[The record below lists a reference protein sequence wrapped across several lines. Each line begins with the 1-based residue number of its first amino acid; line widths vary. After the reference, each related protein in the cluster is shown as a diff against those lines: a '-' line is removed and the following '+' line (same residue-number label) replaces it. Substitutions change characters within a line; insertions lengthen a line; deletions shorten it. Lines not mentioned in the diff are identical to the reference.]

1 VTVTLTELP
10 AGHEFEAIS
19 IVLDAAR
26 SRAYRVATGDRLPV
40 YDEQDAVPP
49 LAVAAFA
56 LGALLESVGL
66 PPGTLHANE
75 LVRAHQPVPAGS
87 TVECRARVAQRS
99 LRAGRVFIVLESEIM
114 LNGAPAVTTRAT
126 VLCEAEAS

>member
-1 VTVTLTELP
+1 VAVTLTELP
-10 AGHEFEAIS
+10 AGHEFEALS

-26 SRAYRVATGDRLPV
+26 TRAYREATGDTLPV
-40 YDEQDAVPP
+40 YEEQDAVPP

-75 LVRAHQPVPAGS
+75 FVRAHQPVPAGS

-99 LRAGRVFIVLESEIM
+99 VRAGRVFIVLESEIR
-114 LNGAPAVTTRAT
+114 LEGVPAVTTRAT
-126 VLCEAEAS
+126 VLCEAGT

>member
-1 VTVTLTELP
+1 VPASLTDFP
-10 AGHEFEAIS
+10 AGHDFEPIS
-19 IVLDAAR
+19 ITLDAAR
-26 SRAYRVATGDRLPV
+26 SRAYREATGDTLGV
-40 YDEQDAVPP
+40 YDEQDAAPP

-56 LGALLESVGL
+56 LGVLLESVGL

-75 LVRAHQPVPAGS
+75 FIRANRPVPHGS

-114 LNGAPAVTTRAT
+114 LDGAAAVTTRAT
-126 VLCEAEAS
+126 VLCEAPS

>member
-1 VTVTLTELP
+1 VAVTLTELP
-10 AGHEFEAIS
+10 AGHEFEAMTLT
-19 IVLDAAR
+19 LDAER
-26 SRAYRVATGDRLPV
+26 SRAYRAATGDALPV

-56 LGALLESVGL
+56 LGVLLESVGL

-75 LVRAHQPVPAGS
+75 TVRAHLVVPAGA

-99 LRAGRVFIVLESEIM
+99 LRAGRVFVVLESEIM
-114 LNGAPAVTTRAT
+114 LEGAPAITSRAT
-126 VLCEAEAS
+126 VLCEVES

>member
-1 VTVTLTELP
+1 VAVTLTDLP
-10 AGHEFEAIS
+10 AGHEFEALS

-26 SRAYRVATGDRLPV
+26 SRAYCEATDDTLPL
-40 YDEQDAVPP
+40 YEEQDAVPP

-56 LGALLESVGL
+56 LGALLERVGL

-75 LVRAHQPVPAGS
+75 FVRVHQPVPAGS

-99 LRAGRVFIVLESEIM
+99 LRAGRVFIVLESEIR
-114 LNGAPAVTTRAT
+114 LEGVAAVTTRAT
-126 VLCEAEAS
+126 VLCEAPS

>member
-1 VTVTLTELP
+1 VAATLTDFP
-10 AGHEFEAIS
+10 AGHSFETMS
-19 IVLDAAR
+19 IALDAAR
-26 SRAYRVATGDRLPV
+26 SRAYRDAAGDTLPV

-75 LVRAHQPVPAGS
+75 FLRAHKPVPNGS
-87 TVECRARVAQRS
+87 TVECHARVAQRS
-99 LRAGRVFIVLESEIM
+99 VRAGRVFIVLESEIT
-114 LNGAPAVTTRAT
+114 LEGSPAVTTRAT
-126 VLCEAEAS
+126 VLCEAEPS

>member
-1 VTVTLTELP
+1 MAATLTEFP
-10 AGHEFEAIS
+10 AGYEFEPQS

-26 SRAYRVATGDRLPV
+26 SRAYRDATGDTLSV

-75 LVRAHQPVPAGS
+75 YVRAHQPVPAGAS
-87 TVECRARVAQRS
+87 IECRARVAQRS
-99 LRAGRVFIVLESEIM
+99 LRAGRVFVVLESEIM
-114 LNGAPAVTTRAT
+114 LDGAAAVTTRAT

>member
-1 VTVTLTELP
+1 MAVTLTDFP
-10 AGHEFEAIS
+10 AGHEFEAITMT
-19 IVLDAAR
+19 LDAAR
-26 SRAYRVATGDRLPV
+26 SRAYRDATGDSLAL

-75 LVRAHQPVPAGS
+75 YVRAHRPVPVDA

-99 LRAGRVFIVLESEIM
+99 VRAGRVFIALESEIM
-114 LNGAPAVTTRAT
+114 LDGAPAVTTRAT
-126 VLCEAEAS
+126 VLCEAES

>member
-1 VTVTLTELP
+1 MTTTLTDVP

-19 IVLDAAR
+19 IKLDATR
-26 SRAYRVATGDRLPV
+26 SKAYRDATGDPLAV
-40 YDEQDAVPP
+40 YEDQAAVPP

-75 LVRAHQPVPAGS
+75 YVRAHRIVPADA

-99 LRAGRVFIVLESEIM
+99 LRAGRVFVVLESEIV
-114 LNGAPAVTTRAT
+114 LDGVPAVTTRAT

>member
-1 VTVTLTELP
+1 VAVTLTNIP
-10 AGHEFEAIS
+10 AGHEFKAMS
-19 IVLDAAR
+19 IVLDDAR
-26 SRAYRVATGDRLPV
+26 SRAYRDATGDTLPV
-40 YDEQDAVPP
+40 YDEQSAVPP

-75 LVRAHQPVPAGS
+75 YVRAHQPVPAGS

-99 LRAGRVFIVLESEIM
+99 LRAGRVFVVLESEIR
-114 LNGAPAVTTRAT
+114 LDGAPAVTTRAT